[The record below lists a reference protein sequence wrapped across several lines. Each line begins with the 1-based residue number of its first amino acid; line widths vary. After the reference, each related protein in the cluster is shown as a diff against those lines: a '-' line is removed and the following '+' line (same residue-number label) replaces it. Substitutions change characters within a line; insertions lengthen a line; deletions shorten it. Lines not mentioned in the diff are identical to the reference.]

1 MRNEI
6 GATKVTTILCLHG
19 GSNKQLI
26 SNQLAAYKD
35 LNPLVAFTKLDESEI
50 FPRELSLIAER
61 NIKIGFITGSR
72 SILGSLA
79 LAKPE
84 VLSKYISN
92 YCL

>member
-6 GATKVTTILCLHG
+6 GATKVTTILCLP
-19 GSNKQLI
+19 GSANKQLI

-35 LNPLVAFTKLDESEI
+35 LNPLIAFTKLDESEI
-50 FPRELSLIAER
+50 FPRELSLIAEK

-84 VLSKYISN
+84 VLSKYLSN
-92 YCL
+92 YSL